1 MYYVEI
7 NDILYRYIEKFQY
20 SIILIFIV
28 NRMIEILYILMTFN
42 DF

>member
-7 NDILYRYIEKFQY
+7 SDILYWYIEKFQY
-20 SIILIFIV
+20 SIVLIYIV